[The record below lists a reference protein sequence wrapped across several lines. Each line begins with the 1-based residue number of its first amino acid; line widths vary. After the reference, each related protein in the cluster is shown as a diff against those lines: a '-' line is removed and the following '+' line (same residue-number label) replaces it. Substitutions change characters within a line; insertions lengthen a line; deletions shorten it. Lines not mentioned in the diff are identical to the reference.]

1 VENLSILTKPQK
13 CLIFKANN
21 ELKNL
26 KLMNDL
32 LANTETYV
40 IHIKNACKE
49 AKSLFG
55 EAPPDVF
62 IMIGSC
68 GKELIAELK
77 KLDPNS
83 KRLNVWSPKKNENI
97 NKNKDGDEFTTAN
110 LRNYLPKPFKEGHY
124 GTLHLFS
131 FNGKRIMLQEGRAHL
146 YEDQDM
152 KSITFT
158 VRMLA
163 EWGTELLMTTSR
175 SHSIPELLELNTDNL
190 SEESGIAIITDHVNE
205 AKESPFT
212 GIILGEGGVGKLKAN
227 EINMSDVYDEDFQRK
242 LLEKFRIF
250 GLKQKVYV
258 FIKDISYSTPAELK
272 KFSEIDG
279 VVGVS
284 LVPETVAAYQAG
296 MRVVAFTEYAKHR
309 SKKFAPNP
317 YFIDVLLKSIEH
329 MLDIKIEPQPQKQE
343 EKTEVV

>member
-1 VENLSILTKPQK
+1 
-13 CLIFKANN
+13 
-21 ELKNL
+21 
-26 KLMNDL
+26 MNDL
-32 LANTETYV
+32 SANTEAYV
-40 IHIKNACKE
+40 THIKNACKE

-68 GKELIAELK
+68 GKELITELK
-77 KLDPNS
+77 KDDPNS

-97 NKNKDGDEFTTAN
+97 NKNKDGNEFSTAN

-131 FNGKRIMLQEGRAHL
+131 FNGKRIMVQEGRVHL

-152 KSITFT
+152 KSINFT

-163 EWGTELLMTTSR
+163 EWGTKLLITTSR
-175 SHSIPELLELNTDNL
+175 SHSIPELLESNADNL
-190 SEESGIAIITDHVNE
+190 SEESGIAIITDHINE

-212 GIILGEGGVGKLKAN
+212 GIILGGKDGIGKLKAN
-227 EINMSDVYDEDFQRK
+227 EINMADVYDENLLHK
-242 LLEKFRIF
+242 LLEKFSIF
-250 GLKQKVYV
+250 NLKQKVYV
-258 FIKDISYSTPAELK
+258 FIKDISYSTPTELK
-272 KFSEIDG
+272 RLNEPNG

-284 LVPETVAAYQAG
+284 LVPETIAAYQAG

-309 SKKFAPNP
+309 SKKFTPNP
-317 YFIDVLLKSIEH
+317 DFTNVLLKTIEH
-329 MLDIKIEPQPQKQE
+329 MLDIKIEAQPQKEQ
-343 EKTEVV
+343 EKTEAV